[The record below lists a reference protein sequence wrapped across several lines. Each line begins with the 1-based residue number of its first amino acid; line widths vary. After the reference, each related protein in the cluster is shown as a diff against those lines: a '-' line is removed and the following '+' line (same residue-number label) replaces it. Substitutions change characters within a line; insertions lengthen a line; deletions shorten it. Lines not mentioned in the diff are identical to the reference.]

1 MNHKSWHSSGDFMTR
16 QYLLFIVIFIA
27 LLATFISWSVSSPL
41 GSAPDDAYHSS
52 QIWCAAN
59 ASDQCEI
66 VSQEGEALTVRVP
79 YISPNCY
86 WNPSFQNASCISQSE
101 NISEQVASFGRSD
114 YPNGMY
120 KVLNLFVS
128 ENPNQ
133 SVLSMRIFN
142 GFLAASI
149 ILSALVLAPRKL
161 RFALVVSWI
170 PVLNPHG
177 FFFISSINPTG
188 WSFLSIA
195 TNWIFLYLLL
205 QSIYTARQNI
215 WRLGSVFGMY
225 LLTLL
230 IGLFSRWDSRVFLAV
245 TSLAVFLIANHE
257 FKWVKVRHIAIT
269 ALASVGILIVLMERS
284 YRIRSAFSLN
294 PIGNSSGFESLQ
306 YLIYL
311 LVHLIEFPIG
321 VFGVDTAWGGLG
333 GLYPS
338 TPPVVGYI
346 GLSIALGSLV
356 VAFIKPNR
364 LQVFSASLIA
374 LAILGAVYQQQ
385 NIGRYLVGDMVA
397 PRYIMGMVAVLL
409 GIATLTSRDGDN
421 IFFKKHFRIGGTV
434 LLSIAHSVALYS
446 NMDRFIS
453 FGLGSTGTFKGFGQE
468 GRWWWDTSIS
478 PYFVWGLGTA
488 SFALFLTCLWG
499 TCTSQTSQEND
510 LI

>member
-1 MNHKSWHSSGDFMTR
+1 MNHKLRNSFGDFRTR
-16 QYLLFIVIFIA
+16 QYLLFLVVFVA
-27 LLATFISWSVSSPL
+27 LITTFVSWSLSSPL
-41 GSAPDDAYHSS
+41 GSAPDDAYHAS
-52 QIWCAAN
+52 QIWCADN

-66 VSQEGEALTVRVP
+66 VSQEGERITVRVP

-86 WNPSFQNASCISQSE
+86 WNPSFQNASCVSQAE
-101 NISEQVASFGRSD
+101 NASEQITTFGRSD

-128 ENPNQ
+128 ENPTQ

-205 QSIYTARQNI
+205 QNLHTARQNI
-215 WRLGSVFGMY
+215 WRFSTVSGMY

-230 IGLFSRWDSRVFLAV
+230 IGLFSRWDSRIFLAV
-245 TSLAVFLIANHE
+245 TSLAVFLITNHE
-257 FKWVKVRHIAIT
+257 FKWVKVKHIAIT
-269 ALASVGILIVLMERS
+269 ALASVGFLIVLMERS

-294 PIGNSSGFESLQ
+294 PIGNSSGFETVQ

-311 LVHLIEFPIG
+311 LVHLIEFPVG

-338 TPPVVGYI
+338 TPPMVGYL

-356 VAFIKPNR
+356 VAFNKPNR
-364 LQVFSASLIA
+364 LQVFSTSLIA

-409 GIATLTSRDGDN
+409 GIATLTSRDSDN
-421 IFFKKHFRIGGTV
+421 IFLKKHFKIGGTA

-446 NMDRFIS
+446 NMDRFIT
-453 FGLGSTGTFKGFGQE
+453 FGLGTTGTFKGFNQE
-468 GRWWWDTSIS
+468 GRWWWNTSVS
-478 PYFVWGLGTA
+478 PYLVWAIGTTA
-488 SFALFLTCLWG
+488 FALFLVTALNLCS
-499 TCTSQTSQEND
+499 TQHSDET
-510 LI
+510 I

>member
-1 MNHKSWHSSGDFMTR
+1 MRFKHTNSLGNFKPR
-16 QYLLFIVIFIA
+16 QFLLFLVVFFA
-27 LLATFISWSVSSPL
+27 LIATFFSWSVSSPL
-41 GSAPDDAYHSS
+41 GSAPDDKYHSS

-66 VSQEGEALTVRVP
+66 VSQEGERITVRVP

-86 WNPSFQNASCISQSE
+86 WNPSFQNASCVSQAE
-101 NISEQVASFGRSD
+101 NVSEQITTFGRSD

-128 ENPNQ
+128 ENPTQ

-142 GFLAASI
+142 GFLAALI
-149 ILSALVLAPRKL
+149 VLSALVLAPRKL
-161 RFALVVSWI
+161 RFALVLSWI

-205 QSIYTARQNI
+205 QDLHTARQNK
-215 WRLGSVFGMY
+215 WRLSTVTGMY

-269 ALASVGILIVLMERS
+269 AVASVGLLIVLMERS

-294 PIGNSSGFESLQ
+294 PIGNSSGFETFQ

-333 GLYPS
+333 GLFPS

-409 GIATLTSRDGDN
+409 GIATLTSRDSNN
-421 IFFKKHFRIGGTV
+421 IFFRKHFRIGGTA

-446 NMDRFIS
+446 NMDRFITL
-453 FGLGSTGTFKGFGQE
+453 GLGTTGTFKGFGQD

-478 PYFVWGLGTA
+478 PYFVWGFGSLAFGV
-488 SFALFLTCLWG
+488 FLTAVWQVCLPEV
-499 TCTSQTSQEND
+499 SDSNN
-510 LI
+510 

>member
-1 MNHKSWHSSGDFMTR
+1 
-16 QYLLFIVIFIA
+16 
-27 LLATFISWSVSSPL
+27 
-41 GSAPDDAYHSS
+41 
-52 QIWCAAN
+52 
-59 ASDQCEI
+59 
-66 VSQEGEALTVRVP
+66 
-79 YISPNCY
+79 
-86 WNPSFQNASCISQSE
+86 
-101 NISEQVASFGRSD
+101 
-114 YPNGMY
+114 MY

-128 ENPNQ
+128 KNSNQ

-205 QSIYTARQNI
+205 KNLHSARQNL
-215 WRLGSVFGMY
+215 WRLSTVVGMY

-245 TSLAVFLIANHE
+245 TSLAVFLIANYE

-269 ALASVGILIVLMERS
+269 ALAFVVFLIVFMERTN
-284 YRIRSAFSLN
+284 RIRSAFSLN
-294 PIGNSSGFESLQ
+294 PIGNSSGFETFQ

-311 LVHLIEFPIG
+311 LVHLIEFPVG

-333 GLYPS
+333 GLFPS
-338 TPPVVGYI
+338 TPPMVGYI

-409 GIATLTSRDGDN
+409 GIATLTSSDSYN
-421 IFFKKHFRIGGTV
+421 IFFKKHFRIGGTA

-446 NMDRFIS
+446 NMDRFIT
-453 FGLGSTGTFKGFGQE
+453 FGLGTTGTFKGFSQE
-468 GRWWWDTSIS
+468 GRWWWDSSIS
-478 PYFVWGLGTA
+478 PYFVWGLGSLA
-488 SFALFLTCLWG
+488 FGVFLTAVWQLCLPKE
-499 TCTSQTSQEND
+499 SDNNN
-510 LI
+510 

>member
-1 MNHKSWHSSGDFMTR
+1 MNHKLWHHIGEFKAR
-16 QYLLFIVIFIA
+16 QFSLFLVVFIA
-27 LLATFISWSVSSPL
+27 LLATLVSWSVSSPL

-66 VSQEGEALTVRVP
+66 ISQEGEMVTVQVP

-86 WNPSFQNASCISQSE
+86 WNPSFQDASCISQVE
-101 NISEQVASFGRSD
+101 NSSEQVASFGRSD

-128 ENPNQ
+128 DNPTQ
-133 SVLSMRIFN
+133 SILSMRIFN
-142 GFLAASI
+142 GFLAVLI

-205 QSIYTARQNI
+205 QNLHTARQNI
-215 WRLGSVFGMY
+215 WRFSTVSGMY

-230 IGLFSRWDSRVFLAV
+230 IGLFSRWDSRVFLAI
-245 TSLAVFLIANHE
+245 TSLAVFLVANHE

-269 ALASVGILIVLMERS
+269 ASVFVGLLAVLMERS
-284 YRIRSAFSLN
+284 YRVRSAFSLN
-294 PIGNSSGFESLQ
+294 PIKNNSGFETFQ
-306 YLIYL
+306 FLIYQ
-311 LVHLIEFPIG
+311 LVHLIEFPVG

-364 LQVFSASLIA
+364 LQVISTSLIA

-409 GIATLTSRDGDN
+409 GIAALTSRDSNN
-421 IFFKKHFRIGGTV
+421 IFLKKHFRIGGTV

-446 NMDRFIS
+446 NMDRFIT
-453 FGLGSTGTFKGFGQE
+453 FGLGTTGTFKGFGQE

-478 PYFVWGLGTA
+478 PYFVWGLGSLA
-488 SFALFLTCLWG
+488 FGVFLTAVWQLCLPEE
-499 TCTSQTSQEND
+499 SDNNN
-510 LI
+510 

>member
-1 MNHKSWHSSGDFMTR
+1 MNNKPWDSFREIRTHQF
-16 QYLLFIVIFIA
+16 LLFFVVFFA
-27 LLATFISWSVSSPL
+27 LIATFISWSVSSPL
-41 GSAPDDAYHSS
+41 GSAPDDRYHAA
-52 QIWCAAN
+52 QIWCADN

-86 WNPSFQNASCISQSE
+86 WNPSFQNASCISQTE
-101 NISEQVASFGRSD
+101 NTSDQVASFGRSD

-120 KVLNLFVS
+120 KILNLFVS
-128 ENPNQ
+128 ENSNR

-195 TNWIFLYLLL
+195 TNWIFLFLLL
-205 QSIYTARQNI
+205 QSIHTARQNL
-215 WRLGSVFGMY
+215 WRLGTVVGMY

-230 IGLFSRWDSRVFLAV
+230 IGLFSRWDSRIFLAV
-245 TSLAVFLIANHE
+245 TSLAVFLIANYE

-269 ALASVGILIVLMERS
+269 AAAFVVFLFVLIERS

-294 PIGNSSGFESLQ
+294 PIGNSSGFETFQ

-311 LVHLIEFPIG
+311 LIHLIEFPVG

-338 TPPVVGYI
+338 TPPMVGYI

-409 GIATLTSRDGDN
+409 GIATLKSSDSHN

-446 NMDRFIS
+446 NMDRFIT
-453 FGLGSTGTFKGFGQE
+453 FGLGTTGTFKGFSQE
-468 GRWWWDTSIS
+468 GRWWWDSSIS
-478 PYFVWGLGTA
+478 PYFVWGLGSLA
-488 SFALFLTCLWG
+488 FGVFLTAVWQLCLPKE
-499 TCTSQTSQEND
+499 SDSNY
-510 LI
+510 

>member
-1 MNHKSWHSSGDFMTR
+1 
-16 QYLLFIVIFIA
+16 
-27 LLATFISWSVSSPL
+27 
-41 GSAPDDAYHSS
+41 
-52 QIWCAAN
+52 
-59 ASDQCEI
+59 
-66 VSQEGEALTVRVP
+66 
-79 YISPNCY
+79 
-86 WNPSFQNASCISQSE
+86 
-101 NISEQVASFGRSD
+101 
-114 YPNGMY
+114 MY
-120 KVLNLFVS
+120 KILNLFVS
-128 ENPNQ
+128 ENSNR

-149 ILSALVLAPRKL
+149 ILLALVLAPPKL

-205 QSIYTARQNI
+205 QNLHTARQNI
-215 WRLGSVFGMY
+215 WRLSAVIGMY
-225 LLTLL
+225 LLTLT
-230 IGLFSRWDSRVFLAV
+230 IGLFSRWDSRIFLVV

-257 FKWVKVRHIAIT
+257 FKWVKVKHMAIT
-269 ALASVGILIVLMERS
+269 ALASVGFLVVLMERS

-294 PIGNSSGFESLQ
+294 PIGNSSGFETFQ

-311 LVHLIEFPIG
+311 LVHLIEFPVG

-338 TPPVVGYI
+338 TPPMVGYI

-356 VAFIKPNR
+356 VAFNKPNR
-364 LQVFSASLIA
+364 LQVFSTSLIA

-409 GIATLTSRDGDN
+409 GIATLTSRDNYN
-421 IFFKKHFRIGGTV
+421 IFFKKHFRIGGTA

-446 NMDRFIS
+446 NMDRFIT
-453 FGLGSTGTFKGFGQE
+453 FGLGTTGTFKGFGQE
-468 GRWWWDTSIS
+468 GRWWWDSSIS
-478 PYFVWGLGTA
+478 PYFVWGLGSLA
-488 SFALFLTCLWG
+488 FGMFLTAVWQLCLPEE
-499 TCTSQTSQEND
+499 SDNNN
-510 LI
+510 

>member
-1 MNHKSWHSSGDFMTR
+1 MNNKPWDSFREIRTHQF
-16 QYLLFIVIFIA
+16 LLFFVVFFA
-27 LLATFISWSVSSPL
+27 LIATFISWSVSSPL
-41 GSAPDDAYHSS
+41 GSAPDDAYHAA
-52 QIWCAAN
+52 QIWCVDN

-66 VSQEGEALTVRVP
+66 VSQEGERITVRVP

-86 WNPSFQNASCISQSE
+86 WNPSFQNASCVSQAE
-101 NISEQVASFGRSD
+101 NASEQITTFGRSD

-120 KVLNLFVS
+120 KFLNLFVS
-128 ENPNQ
+128 ENPTQ

-149 ILSALVLAPRKL
+149 ILTAMVLAPRRL

-205 QSIYTARQNI
+205 QNIQTARQNI
-215 WRLGSVFGMY
+215 WRFSTVSGMY

-230 IGLFSRWDSRVFLAV
+230 IGLFSRWDSRIFLAV

-257 FKWVKVRHIAIT
+257 FKWVKLKHIAIT
-269 ALASVGILIVLMERS
+269 ALASGGFLIVLMERS
-284 YRIRSAFSLN
+284 YRIRSAFSFN
-294 PIGNSSGFESLQ
+294 PIGNSSGFETVQ

-311 LVHLIEFPIG
+311 LVHLIEFPVG

-338 TPPVVGYI
+338 TPPMVGYI

-356 VAFIKPNR
+356 VAFNKPNR
-364 LQVFSASLIA
+364 LQVFSTSLIA

-409 GIATLTSRDGDN
+409 GIATLTSRDNYN
-421 IFFKKHFRIGGTV
+421 IVFRKHFRIGGTA

-446 NMDRFIS
+446 NMDRFIT
-453 FGLGSTGTFKGFGQE
+453 FGLGTTGTFKGFGQE
-468 GRWWWDTSIS
+468 GRWWWDSSIS
-478 PYFVWGLGTA
+478 PYFVWGLGSLA
-488 SFALFLTCLWG
+488 FGMFLTAVWQLCLPEE
-499 TCTSQTSQEND
+499 SDYNN
-510 LI
+510 

>member
-1 MNHKSWHSSGDFMTR
+1 MRFKHTNSLGNFKPR
-16 QYLLFIVIFIA
+16 QFLLFLVVFFA
-27 LLATFISWSVSSPL
+27 LIATFFSWSVSSPL
-41 GSAPDDAYHSS
+41 GSAPDDKYHSS

-66 VSQEGEALTVRVP
+66 VSQEGERITVRVP

-86 WNPSFQNASCISQSE
+86 WNPSFQNASCVSQAE
-101 NISEQVASFGRSD
+101 NASEQITTFGRSD

-128 ENPNQ
+128 ENPTQ

-205 QSIYTARQNI
+205 QDLHTARQNK
-215 WRLGSVFGMY
+215 WRLSTVTGMY

-269 ALASVGILIVLMERS
+269 AVASVGLLIVLMERS

-294 PIGNSSGFESLQ
+294 PIGNSSGFETFQ

-333 GLYPS
+333 GLFPS

-409 GIATLTSRDGDN
+409 GIATLTSRDSNN
-421 IFFKKHFRIGGTV
+421 IFFRKHFRIGGTA

-446 NMDRFIS
+446 NMDRFITL
-453 FGLGSTGTFKGFGQE
+453 GLGTTGTFKGFGQD

-478 PYFVWGLGTA
+478 PYFVWGFGSLAFGV
-488 SFALFLTCLWG
+488 FLTAVWQVCLPEV
-499 TCTSQTSQEND
+499 SDSNN
-510 LI
+510 

>member
-1 MNHKSWHSSGDFMTR
+1 M
-16 QYLLFIVIFIA
+16 LFLVVFIA
-27 LLATFISWSVSSPL
+27 LIATFISWSVSTPL
-41 GSAPDDAYHSS
+41 GSAADDAYHAS
-52 QIWCAAN
+52 QIWCADN

-66 VSQEGEALTVRVP
+66 VSQESEALTVRVP

-86 WNPSFQNASCISQSE
+86 WLPSFQNASCISQPE

-120 KVLNLFVS
+120 KVLNLFVT
-128 ENPNQ
+128 ENPTQ
-133 SVLSMRIFN
+133 SVLSMRMFN
-142 GFLAASI
+142 GLLAASI
-149 ILSALVLAPRKL
+149 ILSALLLSPRKL
-161 RFALVVSWI
+161 RFALVISWI
-170 PVLNPHG
+170 PVLSPHG
-177 FFFISSINPTG
+177 FSFISSINPTG

-195 TNWIFLYLLL
+195 TNWIFLHLLL
-205 QSIYTARQNI
+205 QNLHTARQNI
-215 WRLGSVFGMY
+215 WRISTVFGMY

-245 TSLAVFLIANHE
+245 TSLTVFLIANHE

-269 ALASVGILIVLMERS
+269 AVASVGFLIVLMERS

-294 PIGNSSGFESLQ
+294 PIGNSSGFETFQ

-311 LVHLIEFPIG
+311 LVHLIEFPVG
-321 VFGVDTAWGGLG
+321 VFGIDTAWGGLG
-333 GLYPS
+333 GLFPS

-397 PRYIMGMVAVLL
+397 PRYIMGMVAVFL
-409 GIATLTSRDGDN
+409 GIATLTSRDSDKF
-421 IFFKKHFRIGGTV
+421 FFKKHFRIGGTV

-446 NMDRFIS
+446 NMDRFIT

-478 PYFVWGLGTA
+478 PYFVWGLGSLA
-488 SFALFLTCLWG
+488 FGFFLTAVWQLCLPEE
-499 TCTSQTSQEND
+499 SDNNN
-510 LI
+510 

>member
-1 MNHKSWHSSGDFMTR
+1 MNHKLWNSFGDFRTR
-16 QYLLFIVIFIA
+16 QYLLFLVVFVA
-27 LLATFISWSVSSPL
+27 LIATFVSWSVSSPL

-66 VSQEGEALTVRVP
+66 ISQEGETLTVRVP
-79 YISPNCY
+79 YISPNCH
-86 WNPSFQNASCISQSE
+86 WNPIFQNASCISQSE
-101 NISEQVASFGRSD
+101 SISEQVASFGRSD

-149 ILSALVLAPRKL
+149 ILSALILAPRKL

-205 QSIYTARQNI
+205 QNIHTTRQNI
-215 WRLGSVFGMY
+215 MRFSTVSGMY

-230 IGLFSRWDSRVFLAV
+230 IGLLSRWDSRVFLAV

-269 ALASVGILIVLMERS
+269 AVASVGFLIVLMERS

-294 PIGNSSGFESLQ
+294 PIRNSSGFETFQ

-333 GLYPS
+333 GLFPS

-364 LQVFSASLIA
+364 LQVFSASFIA

-409 GIATLTSRDGDN
+409 GIATLTSRDSDK
-421 IFFKKHFRIGGTV
+421 FFLKKHFRIGGTV

-446 NMDRFIS
+446 NMDRFIT
-453 FGLGSTGTFKGFGQE
+453 FGLGTTGTFKGFGQE

-478 PYFVWGLGTA
+478 PYFVWGLGSLA
-488 SFALFLTCLWG
+488 FGVFLTAVWQVCLPEV
-499 TCTSQTSQEND
+499 SDSNN
-510 LI
+510 